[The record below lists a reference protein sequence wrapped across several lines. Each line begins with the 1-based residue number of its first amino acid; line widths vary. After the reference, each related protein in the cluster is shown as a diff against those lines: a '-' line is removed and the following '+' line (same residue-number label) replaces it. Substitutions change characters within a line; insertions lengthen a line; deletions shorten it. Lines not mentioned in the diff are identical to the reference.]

1 MRPKVGVFPIDG
13 RSGLWHNWGGERKQE
28 RCPMSN
34 RTDPKDGLKTRV
46 LLVDDNAAF
55 LRVASD
61 FLQRQHE
68 LVVVGA
74 IGRSEEPLA
83 RARGL
88 RPQVVLIG
96 LDRSGL
102 EDIRLLRKVLPGV
115 GIIALTLLDDNVYR
129 QAALAAGADD
139 LVRKAELTTDLLPA
153 IRRVTQAKRSR

>member
-1 MRPKVGVFPIDG
+1 M
-13 RSGLWHNWGGERKQE
+13 WHNWGGERKQE

-74 IGRSEEPLA
+74 IGGEEAVAQAQELQ
-83 RARGL
+83 
-88 RPQVVLIG
+88 PQVILIG
-96 LDRSGL
+96 LDRSGR
-102 EDIRLLRKVLPGV
+102 EIISRLRKVLPGV